1 MSALARF
8 IATGVYTGYTPVAPG
23 TAGSLLGAILYWAIP
38 QSQTPLFL
46 VLILSVFFA
55 GVWSASRIE
64 EISGVKDN
72 QIIVAD
78 EIVGVWLTLLGAEKS
93 WPWLLIGFVLFRLFD
108 IIKPFPVKRIEKLA
122 AGWGVMLDDVIAGI
136 YGLAAFQIII
146 YLSSRL

>member
-38 QSQTPLFL
+38 QNQTPLFL

-72 QIIVAD
+72 QIIVVD

-93 WPWLLIGFVLFRLFD
+93 WLWLLIGFVLFRLFD
-108 IIKPFPVKRIEKLA
+108 IIKPFPVKRVEKLA
-122 AGWGVMLDDVIAGI
+122 AGWGVMLDDVIAGV
-136 YGLAAFQIII
+136 YGLAAFQIIF
-146 YLSSRL
+146 YLSSHL